1 VRKSHIILFLIVI
14 SAAINPLNA
23 AVPDFRKMI
32 EDYLSLVSVKASI
45 TQKIYLE
52 DGSTEVYSGNYF
64 AASKGFIRIDY
75 LLPESQTIVVNDSGL
90 FWYYNDRNLLFVS
103 GKKRSSNDSIP
114 VLMSVISRE
123 SLKDIDIISEGV
135 KFYSFFKMAEIYSIT
150 SKKNKTKMIIW
161 VDPVLKIIKRKYI
174 LDETGREMIK
184 EEYIGHTVIDGI
196 YIPSKIDL
204 KARTSGGVVHTVT
217 EYSGIV
223 INIRLDKDLFKF
235 KVTQEMKVRVLN
247 DN

>member
-150 SKKNKTKMIIW
+150 SKKNKTKMVIW

-247 DN
+247 DK